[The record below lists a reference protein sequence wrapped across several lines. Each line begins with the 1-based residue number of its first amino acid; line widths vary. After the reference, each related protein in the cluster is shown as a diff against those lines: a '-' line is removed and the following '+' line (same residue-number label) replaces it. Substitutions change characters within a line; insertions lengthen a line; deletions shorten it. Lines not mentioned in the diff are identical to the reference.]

1 MALETLEG
9 MSREEWYELQRQM
22 EQDAAMAGLGAG
34 PVARDPLQPQAPIQ
48 YQRKPKK
55 PKQPG
60 FFEGLVKTVLPAA
73 VGTVIAGPVGG
84 VAGAGVGRAAAP
96 SAPPVDPGPPPVAG
110 SGNYV
115 PSSVTQGYNQQL
127 AAYQANQPAPE
138 PGFLKRAGQ
147 SLTSRPFL
155 GKLAAGA
162 TSAIMNRPQEQA
174 AQATPQAR
182 PGRPRPLPARRRVA
196 SGGGGATRPPG
207 AAPPT
212 TAMKAGMTWPEA
224 QAKGISREEWLR
236 SQGAGALRSFNNQ
249 AYGMA

>member
-60 FFEGLVKTVLPAA
+60 FFGGLVKTVLPTA
-73 VGTVIAGPVGG
+73 VGTVVGGPIGG

-96 SAPPVDPGPPPVAG
+96 SAPPVDPGPPP
-110 SGNYV
+110 
-115 PSSVTQGYNQQL
+115 
-127 AAYQANQPAPE
+127 PE
-138 PGFLKRAGQ
+138 PGFLKQAGQ

-182 PGRPRPLPARRRVA
+182 PGQPRPLPARRRVA